1 MKKAITLILAAGLL
15 TMSLSACSAKVNNDN
30 GNTSDVEVNKETDNN
45 DNTKEEVAGEE
56 EGVAGL
62 ELPETLENPEI
73 TILWH
78 TSEDQYEINLAANPD
93 TFDAVW
99 SVKDEFEKKYG
110 GKVDVIDVGWGDQ
123 KDTLIKQVNAGE
135 VVDLVQA
142 HDQNFPIYP
151 AKNLVQDISKFID
164 LDNEFW
170 NQGVTE
176 AFKFGGNAYAAGIDA
191 TPVVMYYNK
200 TLFETYGEKT
210 PMELFEEGNWTWET
224 FRDAAIAM
232 TVDTDGDSEM
242 DSYGFGYWDTAY
254 VQFLATNGVRGIAY
268 NEDGTIGSN
277 YLDAAAIET
286 MTFIQDAFLKDKFI
300 DASQTG
306 DYFIDLFKSG
316 KLAMTC
322 EYGFNGFDALSSGY
336 ELGWVPLPKGP
347 SGDELQGGGGLS
359 GWSIPVT
366 AANGEGA
373 AAFMGMSASMQKGY
387 NDLQLVKQYGEE
399 DVALMN
405 SLAEKIVF
413 FPIGIEAYW
422 DANWTIYQGLINGT
436 PVNTFLTTADE
447 QIVAGGKTTLEQ

>member
-1 MKKAITLILAAGLL
+1 MKKAITLILVAGLL
-15 TMSLSACSAKVNNDN
+15 TMSLSACSAKANNDK
-30 GNTSDVEVNKETDNN
+30 GNTTNIEENKENIEITA
-45 DNTKEEVAGEE
+45 EETEE
-56 EGVAGL
+56 KMTML
-62 ELPETLENPEI
+62 ELPESLENPDI

-78 TSEDQYEINLAANPD
+78 TSGQQYQINLAANPD

-110 GKVDVIDVGWGDQ
+110 GKVNVIDVGWGDQ

-151 AKNLVQDISKFID
+151 AKNLVQDISKFVD

-170 NQGVTE
+170 NQGVTD

-191 TPVVMYYNK
+191 TPVVIYYNK
-200 TLFETYGEKT
+200 ILFETYGQKT

-224 FRDAAIAM
+224 FRDTAIAM
-232 TVDTDGDSEM
+232 TGDTDGDSEV
-242 DSYGFGYWDTAY
+242 DAYGFGWWDTAY
-254 VQFLATNGVRGIAY
+254 VQFLATNGVRSIAY

-277 YLDAAAIET
+277 YLDASAIET

-322 EYGFNGFDALSSGY
+322 EYGFNGFDALSAGY
-336 ELGWVPLPKGP
+336 EIGWAPLPKGP
-347 SGDELQGGGGLS
+347 SGEELQGGGGLS

-366 AANGEGA
+366 ATNGEGA
-373 AAFMGMSASMQKGY
+373 AAFMGMSASMQKEY
-387 NDLQLVKQYGEE
+387 SHSKLVNKYGEE

-405 SLAEKIVF
+405 ALAEKIVF

-422 DANWTIYQGLINGT
+422 DANWTIYEGIINGT

-447 QIVAGGKTTLEQ
+447 QIVAGGKATLEQ